1 MAFHVKISNSN
12 KTFTLSSERITTMYQ
27 PTRASLG
34 ELLKR
39 VHQDER
45 GAVSIETILVVAA
58 IAVPVLIFV
67 LKVGWPM
74 IRDKIFHK
82 GMEDL
87 MGGIENVNGS
97 GTSTGSTTGG

>member
-1 MAFHVKISNSN
+1 MNN
-12 KTFTLSSERITTMYQ
+12 PMN
-27 PTRASLG
+27 ASLVN
-34 ELLKR
+34 LFRKI
-39 VHQDER
+39 HQDER

-87 MGGIENVNGS
+87 MGGIKDVNGG
-97 GTSTGSTTGG
+97 GTTTTTGG

>member
-1 MAFHVKISNSN
+1 MNLPLNSSLSN
-12 KTFTLSSERITTMYQ
+12 
-27 PTRASLG
+27 
-34 ELLKR
+34 LLKKI
-39 VHQDER
+39 HHDER

-82 GMEDL
+82 GMKDL
-87 MGGIENVNGS
+87 MGGIENVQGS
-97 GTSTGSTTGG
+97 GG

>member
-1 MAFHVKISNSN
+1 
-12 KTFTLSSERITTMYQ
+12 MYQ
-27 PTRASLG
+27 PTRVSFG
-34 ELLKR
+34 NLLKR
-39 VHQDER
+39 IHQDER

-74 IRDKIFHK
+74 IRDQIFHK

-87 MGGIENVNGS
+87 MGGIENVNGP
-97 GTSTGSTTGG
+97 GGTTGGTTTGG

>member
-1 MAFHVKISNSN
+1 
-12 KTFTLSSERITTMYQ
+12 MYQ
-27 PTRASLG
+27 PARASLG
-34 ELLKR
+34 ELFKR

-87 MGGIENVNGS
+87 MGGIEDVQGS
-97 GTSTGSTTGG
+97 GTSGGN

>member
-1 MAFHVKISNSN
+1 
-12 KTFTLSSERITTMYQ
+12 MYQ
-27 PTRASLG
+27 PARASFG
-34 ELLKR
+34 NLLKR

-97 GTSTGSTTGG
+97 DTTTGGTTTGG

>member
-1 MAFHVKISNSN
+1 MN
-12 KTFTLSSERITTMYQ
+12 
-27 PTRASLG
+27 ASLVN
-34 ELLKR
+34 LFRKI
-39 VHQDER
+39 HQDER

-87 MGGIENVNGS
+87 MGGIKDVNGG
-97 GTSTGSTTGG
+97 GTTTTTGG